1 MVTDAPND
9 VYVRRRERFLKKAI
23 QVKVMKRRQPKD
35 EQVIEHLDNYFEQ
48 GLSLMET
55 GDFAQAV
62 AMFDSAIKLG
72 LGNIADIYVC
82 RGEALAYLGQWR
94 EAETSINEALR
105 RQPYMAAAYNERGN
119 VRRFQ
124 QDDENAIRDYTAA
137 IQIEP
142 TYYEAYYNRALA
154 YEDQHR
160 FAEAEADLTRTLEL
174 NSDILQAYEARG
186 RVRASQRKFDQAIDD
201 LTRYLRTGAGRQY
214 DNHSEIQGHLLSLR
228 LQRLFWSLFSRWRG

>member
-72 LGNIADIYVC
+72 LGDIADIYVC
-82 RGEALAYLGQWR
+82 RGEALAYLGQWQ

-174 NSDILQAYEARG
+174 NPDILQAYEARG

>member
-1 MVTDAPND
+1 MVTDAPNP
-9 VYVRRRERFLKKAI
+9 VYVHRRQESFLKKAI
-23 QVKVMKRRQPKD
+23 RVKVMKRQSKD
-35 EQVIEHLDNYFEQ
+35 AQVIEHLDNYFEQ
-48 GLSLMET
+48 GLSLMED

-72 LGNIADIYVC
+72 LGDIADIYVC

-105 RQPYMAAAYNERGN
+105 RQPYMASAYNERGN

-174 NSDILQAYEARG
+174 NPDILQAYEARG

-201 LTRYLRTGAGRQY
+201 LTRYLRAGAGRQY

-228 LQRLFWSLFSRWRG
+228 LQKLLWSLFSRWRN